1 MNDFDNFTKKAKL
14 VLFRIVEVLALTVAI
29 LLLLYLLLGEASGNY
44 VTSVAVNVSLF
55 ISAVTPEAL
64 AAVALGANMIEKH
77 YTISRDW
84 EGPDNIISIEPNEL
98 KDLVIQGN
106 EIFNGRG

>member
-1 MNDFDNFTKKAKL
+1 MNDFDNLTKRAKF

-44 VTSVAVNVSLF
+44 ITSVAVNVSLF

-64 AAVALGANMIEKH
+64 AAVALGIALYSYFHK
-77 YTISRDW
+77 
-84 EGPDNIISIEPNEL
+84 
-98 KDLVIQGN
+98 K
-106 EIFNGRG
+106 

>member
-29 LLLLYLLLGEASGNY
+29 LLLLYLLLGEASGEY
-44 VTSVAVNVSLF
+44 ITSVAVNVSLL

-64 AAVALGANMIEKH
+64 AAVALGIALYSYFHK
-77 YTISRDW
+77 
-84 EGPDNIISIEPNEL
+84 
-98 KDLVIQGN
+98 K
-106 EIFNGRG
+106 

>member
-44 VTSVAVNVSLF
+44 ITSVAVNVSLF

-64 AAVALGANMIEKH
+64 AAVALGMR
-77 YTISRDW
+77 YTV
-84 EGPDNIISIEPNEL
+84 ISI
-98 KDLVIQGN
+98 KDKQLPKHRWSCVSPLT
-106 EIFNGRG
+106 

>member
-44 VTSVAVNVSLF
+44 ITSVAVNVSLF
-55 ISAVTPEAL
+55 VSDVTPEAL
-64 AAVALGANMIEKH
+64 AAVALGIALYSYFHK
-77 YTISRDW
+77 
-84 EGPDNIISIEPNEL
+84 
-98 KDLVIQGN
+98 K
-106 EIFNGRG
+106 

>member
-1 MNDFDNFTKKAKL
+1 MVVNDFDNFTKKAKV

-44 VTSVAVNVSLF
+44 ITSVAVNVSLF

-64 AAVALGANMIEKH
+64 AAVALGLALYSYFHKNK
-77 YTISRDW
+77 
-84 EGPDNIISIEPNEL
+84 
-98 KDLVIQGN
+98 
-106 EIFNGRG
+106 